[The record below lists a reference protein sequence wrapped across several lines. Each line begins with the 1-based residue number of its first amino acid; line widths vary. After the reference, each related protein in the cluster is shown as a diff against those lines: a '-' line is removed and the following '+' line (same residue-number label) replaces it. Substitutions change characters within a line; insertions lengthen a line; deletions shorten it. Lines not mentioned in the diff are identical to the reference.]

1 MRAVFTFTLSRVPT
15 ESEAARL
22 SSIPGVRLRGVK
34 LTAPL
39 HAAWIVDAELRALA
53 LLAVR
58 VDAPTVLSAPAWD
71 SCVSSWTLR
80 GEVRPWVYDFTLPY
94 QREGIATAVGR
105 RSCHLWWP
113 GGSGK
118 TLAAILWAL
127 YEPGPVVIVTKAATR
142 LQYASEIAR
151 FTYLR
156 ACVLQ
161 PGAKETPEA
170 YLARCAE
177 RGDRPVFI
185 VGWQGLPAYTDTLRA
200 LSPGAIVFDEAHTG
214 KSSKRRKA
222 TLEADGSWS
231 YADLDNIVT
240 AAARLARSSWRR
252 LATTATPI
260 KDRRRDLWGQLDLV
274 QPGEWGGFNPW
285 AKRYCG
291 AKPGAFGGWDT
302 TGTSH
307 DDELVGRLSFVAH
320 RVSYAQTHREL
331 PAKRRQS
338 RYLGPD
344 EQNAPSG
351 GWDAELRRASAR
363 GASALLEVRLAE
375 SASRKRK
382 AIVGM
387 VEEQIEGTANAK
399 VVIFTGRH
407 RDCDALGTAVKKSLP
422 TVTAFVAHGG
432 NTTPETREAVRTA
445 YMDHP
450 GPCVLIGTGDAWG
463 TGYNLHDTDLAIFA
477 MLPWTGGDLHQWE
490 QRFSRL
496 GQKRPVLL
504 LYAICE
510 GSVDEQ
516 IADRL
521 IGKIAD
527 MGAITGDDETVTARD
542 ALGGTD
548 DREAL
553 AVSIL
558 ARLADREI
566 EVDDD

>member
-1 MRAVFTFTLSRVPT
+1 MFTFHLSRTPT
-15 ESEAARL
+15 DDEAARL
-22 SSIPGVRLRGVK
+22 AAIAGVRLRGSRV
-34 LTAPL
+34 TVPL
-39 HAAWIVDAELRALA
+39 HAAWIVDAELRALHLIA
-53 LLAVR
+53 RR
-58 VDAPTVLSAPAWD
+58 VEAPPAASPPTWDA
-71 SCVSSWTLR
+71 CVSAWRDR
-80 GEVRPWVYDFTLPY
+80 GEIQPWVYDYANAY
-94 QREGIATAVGR
+94 QRDGITRAIGL
-105 RSCHLWWP
+105 RSHHLWWP
-113 GGSGK
+113 GGAGK

-127 YEPGPVVIVTKAATR
+127 YEVGPVVVVTKAATR

-151 FTYLR
+151 FTRLR

-161 PGAKETPEA
+161 PRMRETPA
-170 YLARCAE
+170 DYLRRCVE
-177 RGDRPVFI
+177 RGDRPVF
-185 VGWQGLPAYTDTLRA
+185 VLGWQGLPTYADMLA
-200 LSPGAIVFDEAHTG
+200 DLCPGAVVLDEAHTG

-222 TLEADGSWS
+222 TMEADGTWS
-231 YADLDNIVT
+231 YADLDNIVS
-240 AAARLARSSWRR
+240 AAARLARRSHRR

-274 QPGEWGGFNPW
+274 QPGEWGGFMAW
-285 AKRYCG
+285 AKRYCA
-291 AKPGAFGGWDT
+291 AKPGSFGGWDT
-302 TGTSH
+302 TGTSN
-307 DDELVGRLSFVAH
+307 DEELVGRLSFVAH

-344 EQNAPSG
+344 EQNAASG
-351 GWDAELRRASAR
+351 GWDAEIKRAAGR

-375 SASRKRK
+375 SASRKRR
-382 AIVGM
+382 AVVDMI
-387 VEEQIEGTANAK
+387 EEQTGSGPSK
-399 VVIFTGRH
+399 VVVFTGRH
-407 RDCDALGTAVKKSLP
+407 KDCDALGVAVKKACPALD
-422 TVTAFVAHGG
+422 VFVAHGG

-445 YMDHP
+445 YMNHA

-490 QRFSRL
+490 QRFARL
-496 GQKRPVLL
+496 GQKRPVLIS
-504 LYAICE
+504 YVICE

-521 IGKIAD
+521 ISKVAD
-527 MGAITGDDETVTARD
+527 MGAITGDDETINARD

-553 AVSIL
+553 AASIL
-558 ARLADREI
+558 ARLSDREI